1 MASIRGGGIGGGG
14 MRGGGG
20 REGAGRS
27 AIAVRADDPAKKKK
41 VDYSN
46 AWPEAKAL
54 ILAHRGRLALGLVLM
69 LVNRVAG
76 LVLPATSK
84 YLIDDVI
91 GKRHAEMLV
100 PLALAA
106 GAATL
111 VQAVTSFG
119 VSPGLGG
126 AAPRAHTD
134 MRRPREAPGARPP
147 RPYFYST
154 QTGG

>member
-1 MASIRGGGIGGGG
+1 MISMKGSGVRG

-27 AIAVRADDPAKKKK
+27 AVAVRTDDPAQKKK

-54 ILAHRGRLALGLVLM
+54 VVAHRGRLAIGLVLM
-69 LVNRVAG
+69 LINRVAG

-91 GKRHAEMLV
+91 GKR
-100 PLALAA
+100 
-106 GAATL
+106 
-111 VQAVTSFG
+111 QAQ
-119 VSPGLGG
+119 
-126 AAPRAHTD
+126 
-134 MRRPREAPGARPP
+134 MRSCRP
-147 RPYFYST
+147 
-154 QTGG
+154 

>member
-1 MASIRGGGIGGGG
+1 MVSMRTGGMPGGGI
-14 MRGGGG
+14 RGGG

-27 AIAVRADDPAKKKK
+27 AITARAEDPAKKKK
-41 VDYSN
+41 TDYAS

-54 ILAHRGRLALGLVLM
+54 ILEHKGRLTIGLVLM

-91 GKRHAEMLV
+91 GKRQAEMLV

-106 GAATL
+106 GR
-111 VQAVTSFG
+111 QRWCRR
-119 VSPGLGG
+119 SP
-126 AAPRAHTD
+126 RSD
-134 MRRPREAPGARPP
+134 CRRFSA
-147 RPYFYST
+147 
-154 QTGG
+154 

>member
-1 MASIRGGGIGGGG
+1 MISMKGGGG
-14 MRGGGG
+14 VVRVRGGG

-27 AIAVRADDPAKKKK
+27 AIAARADDPAAKKK

-46 AWPEAKAL
+46 AWPEARAL
-54 ILAHRGRLALGLVLM
+54 VLAHKGRLAIGLLLM
-69 LVNRVAG
+69 LVNRLSG
-76 LVLPATSK
+76 LVLPASSK

-91 GKRHAEMLV
+91 GKRHTEMLV

-106 GAATL
+106 GVATL
-111 VQAVTSFG
+111 VQAGTSFG